1 MKTIRLFVM
10 TIIMCPLAVLA
21 QTDSLSIA
29 RFNDQFPKLQPLKV
43 DMSNI
48 LPDKKKMSVTSS
60 PLFHADD
67 WQMMSVP
74 TFKYQ
79 NADVEM
85 RRAMMMPYYWTPSI
99 LDDVRVQPLF
109 KFKAGK
115 NTFHFGIGINMDAVR
130 HGIDMQRMLT
140 TKTIWT
146 GTTIC
151 RMNHILTTTSA
162 STALSA

>member
-1 MKTIRLFVM
+1 MRRIRLFAIGIV
-10 TIIMCPLAVLA
+10 MCPITVHA
-21 QTDSLSIA
+21 QTDSLSIG

-48 LPDKKKMSVTSS
+48 LPDKKKLSATAS

-67 WQMMSVP
+67 WQMMAVP
-74 TFKYQ
+74 TYKYQ
-79 NADVEM
+79 NDDVEM
-85 RRAMMMPYYWTPSI
+85 RRAMMMPYYWTPTM

-130 HGIDMQRMLT
+130 HGIDMQRMEQHQQMMM
-140 TKTIWT
+140 
-146 GTTIC
+146 
-151 RMNHILTTTSA
+151 RR
-162 STALSA
+162 